1 MFQLEGI
8 KYQKAIKQRN
18 IGLQK
23 SFKNA
28 HVMNLQD
35 EVVNGEKG
43 DHEGFLRHIEN
54 LDFIL

>member
-1 MFQLEGI
+1 
-8 KYQKAIKQRN
+8 
-18 IGLQK
+18 
-23 SFKNA
+23 
-28 HVMNLQD
+28 MNLQD